1 MRAQQNV
8 CYADLS
14 VLRFCT
20 IFFFRHS
27 PSKCDDILIGSMDHS
42 FRRGTG
48 DRTITTNRGS
58 LCISCFYKKEMRKL
72 IVDVTVSAGNTKGRA
87 FIKRS
92 ACVS

>member
-8 CYADLS
+8 CYADFPG
-14 VLRFCT
+14 LRFCT
-20 IFFFRHS
+20 FFFFRHS
-27 PSKCDDILIGSMDHS
+27 PSKCDILIGSMDHS

-58 LCISCFYKKEMRKL
+58 LCISGSYKEEMRKL
-72 IVDVTVSAGNTKGRA
+72 IVDLTVSAGNAKGRA